1 MVEIE
6 SLLHPRKLSTSS
18 RRNNRLNRFVCG
30 SFFLVFFF
38 ERSKKC
44 LKVVHLVMRKRMRRK
59 PRLALKRLIF
69 FFMFFLLD
77 IYLLQNSL
85 FTSNNI
91 SHSNC
96 YVRELSLWKPAFP
109 TQMGFLL
116 FRLIPTFTTNAT
128 AVHFQLSKYCENKSV
143 LQVTFSQQ
151 NSCSIE

>member
-1 MVEIE
+1 MEIE

-18 RRNNRLNRFVCG
+18 RRNNMLKNMCLDSF
-30 SFFLVFFF
+30 SFFSLFF

-44 LKVVHLVMRKRMRRK
+44 LKVLHLVMRKRMRRK

-69 FFMFFLLD
+69 FFIFFLLD

-96 YVRELSLWKPAFP
+96 YVRELSLWKPAFSLRWVFCFFGLSLP
-109 TQMGFLL
+109 SPPMLLLYTFNFLN
-116 FRLIPTFTTNAT
+116 I
-128 AVHFQLSKYCENKSV
+128 VKKSV

>member
-30 SFFLVFFF
+30 SLFFACFFLKGA
-38 ERSKKC
+38 KKV
-44 LKVVHLVMRKRMRRK
+44 LHLVMRKRMRRK

-69 FFMFFLLD
+69 FFIFFLLD

-109 TQMGFLL
+109 PQMGFLL

-128 AVHFQLSKYCENKSV
+128 AVHFQLSKNCEKIGFASNV
-143 LQVTFSQQ
+143 FPA
-151 NSCSIE
+151 E

>member
-18 RRNNRLNRFVCG
+18 RRNNRLNRFVFG
-30 SFFLVFFF
+30 SLFLLSFFGREQKMFKSTSPCD
-38 ERSKKC
+38 EKKNEEEASAC
-44 LKVVHLVMRKRMRRK
+44 FKTFDLLLHL
-59 PRLALKRLIF
+59 
-69 FFMFFLLD
+69 FLLE

-109 TQMGFLL
+109 PQMGFLL

-128 AVHFQLSKYCENKSV
+128 AVHFQLSKYCKKIGFASNVFPAE
-143 LQVTFSQQ
+143 
-151 NSCSIE
+151 

>member
-1 MVEIE
+1 MFKSTSPCDEE
-6 SLLHPRKLSTSS
+6 KNEEEASACFKTFDLLLHL
-18 RRNNRLNRFVCG
+18 
-30 SFFLVFFF
+30 
-38 ERSKKC
+38 
-44 LKVVHLVMRKRMRRK
+44 
-59 PRLALKRLIF
+59 
-69 FFMFFLLD
+69 FLLE

-109 TQMGFLL
+109 LRWVFCFFGLSLPSPPMLLLYTFNFLN
-116 FRLIPTFTTNAT
+116 I
-128 AVHFQLSKYCENKSV
+128 VKKSV